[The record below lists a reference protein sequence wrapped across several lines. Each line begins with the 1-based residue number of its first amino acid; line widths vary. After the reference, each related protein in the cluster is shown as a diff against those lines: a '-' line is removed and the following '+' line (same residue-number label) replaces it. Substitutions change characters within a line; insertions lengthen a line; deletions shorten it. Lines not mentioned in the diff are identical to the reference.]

1 MRTFKFFRKNVFQM
15 FLAAVAG
22 AALVAGVDSIPGIAA
37 PEEQLGLHPFVRS
50 ARSAERV
57 DIILKEGIGTA
68 LERQIERYMWE
79 DVYMMGEI
87 YQIIEIPNDGGDDY
101 LIRVST
107 DRHEHPTH
115 DANIWLGGSIALVYW
130 DAPPQ
135 FSVISEGDIVE
146 FVATV
151 IGFET
156 ATNVN
161 DDIFTV
167 PLLNVVAFQEMEY
180 PGTAED

>member
-1 MRTFKFFRKNVFQM
+1 MRTFVLFRKNVFQM
-15 FLAAVAG
+15 FLAAIVG
-22 AALVAGVDSIPGIAA
+22 AALVASVDSIPGIAA
-37 PEEQLGLHPFVRS
+37 PEEQLERHPFVRA
-50 ARSAERV
+50 ARSAERIDV
-57 DIILKEGIGTA
+57 ILEEGIGTA

-79 DVYMMGEI
+79 DVYMIGEI

-107 DRHEHPTH
+107 DLRQHPTH
-115 DANIWLGGSIALVYW
+115 DANIWLGGSIALLYW

-135 FSVISEGDIVE
+135 FSVSEGGIVE

-151 IGFET
+151 MGFET
-156 ATNVN
+156 ATNMN

-167 PLLNVVAFQEMEY
+167 PLLNVVALQEMEY
-180 PGTAED
+180 PGIVED